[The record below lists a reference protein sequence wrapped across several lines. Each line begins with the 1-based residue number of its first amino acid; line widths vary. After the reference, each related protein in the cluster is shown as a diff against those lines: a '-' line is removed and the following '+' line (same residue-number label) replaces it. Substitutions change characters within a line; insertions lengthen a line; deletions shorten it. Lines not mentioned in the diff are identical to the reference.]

1 MEITRELLAAKLS
14 DYLHQLVPLSDL
26 VDWAE
31 WAMMDGEFSDDGFA
45 DIREVTACL
54 GVADVQ
60 AFGLSWQDCTEMLA
74 KLGYKA
80 EVQIVP
86 A

>member
-1 MEITRELLAAKLS
+1 MEITRELLASKLS
-14 DYLHQLVPLSDL
+14 DYLHQHMPLSDL

-45 DIREVTACL
+45 DIRDVIAHL

-60 AFGLSWQDCTEMLA
+60 AFGISWQDCTEMLA

-80 EVQIVP
+80 QVEIVP
-86 A
+86 V